1 LDKRS
6 LSEQDICTQFITP
19 AIQRAGWN
27 LAMQVRQEVTFTAGR
42 IVVRGKLVARGRRKR
57 ADYVLYYTP
66 NLPLAV
72 IEAKDN
78 THGIGA
84 GMQQALGYAETL
96 DVPLT
101 VRVFLWRFERYVAKP
116 CVSLGRE
123 PQELQDSLL

>member
-1 LDKRS
+1 VEPDHTGSPRS
-6 LSEQDICTQFITP
+6 DVYR
-19 AIQRAGWN
+19 RADCGTWQTGRPWQ
-27 LAMQVRQEVTFTAGR
+27 AEAGR
-42 IVVRGKLVARGRRKR
+42 LR
-57 ADYVLYYTP
+57 LYYTP